1 MRFWDRPG
9 RVHPWPQSVSDVESE
24 EEEMKRFGTV
34 LVVWALL
41 LALSAGAARS
51 ATFYGTSGPG
61 ETYGTSRDDFI
72 GGAGGGDLLSGAS
85 GCNDVSGGEHL
96 QAVGAY
102 LLSIC
107 YYDLRFSLSRVEGE
121 SVAFG

>member
-1 MRFWDRPG
+1 
-9 RVHPWPQSVSDVESE
+9 
-24 EEEMKRFGTV
+24 MKRFGTMLAV
-34 LVVWALL
+34 GALL
-41 LALSAGAARS
+41 LALSAGAALW
-51 ATFYGTSGPG
+51 ATFYCTSGAG
-61 ETYGTSRDDFI
+61 ETYGTSGDDFI

-85 GCNDVSGGEHL
+85 GCNDVSGSEHL
-96 QAVGAY
+96 QAVGAC